1 MELKIYN
8 LQSKDFIS
16 FSIQIKINKEIIK
29 NYHLNEYIINN
40 TIDNTKKMSVLEIIK
55 CHLLDNSE
63 KISDEQNIDKIDFIH
78 AVMNLKL

>member
-29 NYHLNEYIINN
+29 NYHLNGYISNN
-40 TIDNTKKMSVLEIIK
+40 PIDNTKKMSVLEIIK